1 MKIYGDLIS
10 GNCYKLK
17 LLCDLLSIEHEWVQ
31 LDILREETRTE
42 AFLSLNPNAKVPL
55 LELDAIF

>member
-31 LDILREETRTE
+31 LDILREETRTSTIWPPVQRCFHRT
-42 AFLSLNPNAKVPL
+42 ALP
-55 LELDAIF
+55 